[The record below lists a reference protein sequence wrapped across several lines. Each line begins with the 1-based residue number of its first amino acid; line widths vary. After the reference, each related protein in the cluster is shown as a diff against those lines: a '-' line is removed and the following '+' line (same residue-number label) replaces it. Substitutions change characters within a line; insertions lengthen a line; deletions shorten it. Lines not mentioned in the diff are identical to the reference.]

1 MYSHFTLGPSCSVLF
16 STHHAHILWVVLWHW
31 IWGAG
36 AGGWCRRGHHQM
48 WDQIP
53 GYPCWGYRD
62 RWVHKIIPVPVSVLT
77 KICMPQLRWVTIV
90 QKVLTKI
97 WSCHY
102 CSDCLDKD
110 VHAAAELSHYCQCS
124 EGLDKDLHTDPSH
137 SCSAMVLTKMCML
150 EFFW

>member
-1 MYSHFTLGPSCSVLF
+1 MGPDTWLP
-16 STHHAHILWVVLWHW
+16 
-31 IWGAG
+31 
-36 AGGWCRRGHHQM
+36 M
-48 WDQIP
+48 P
-53 GYPCWGYRD
+53 YRD

-77 KICMPQLRWVTIV
+77 KICMPQLRWVIIV

-97 WSCHY
+97 WSCHF

-137 SCSAMVLTKMCML
+137 SCSAVVLTKMCMRIQVTIVL
-150 EFFW
+150 TILTKICMLFQVTIVLTVLTKIYILIQVTVAVVLTKICTSLLF